1 MKNLDP
7 LNILCIPL
15 SNLWDVPAVRQKME
29 NDGAEFARWHQQWY
43 CSYSD
48 KARADMCTQLGWALE
63 NPTHNFQQLLPRVT
77 TSNEDIL
84 FYFAFL
90 LNVIELS
97 VCKPE
102 DQFHP

>member
-1 MKNLDP
+1 MENLDP
-7 LNILCIPL
+7 LNILRIPL

-29 NDGAEFARWHQQWY
+29 NDGAEFAQWHQQWY

-48 KARADMCTQLGWALE
+48 KARADMRTQLGWALE
-63 NPTHNFQQLLPRVT
+63 NPTYNFQQLLPRVT

-84 FYFAFL
+84 FYFTFL
-90 LNVIELS
+90 LNVIEQS
-97 VCKPE
+97 ACKPE